1 MHYLALTSRRWLQ
14 GICACFAFATLPGVL
29 LADEQ
34 PAGAQP
40 TKVYAFITKRPDLT
54 DEQFGAHWRDPHA
67 RLALKSSL
75 IRGYV
80 QNHAVDAV
88 LPGFSRMPRSGI
100 AAIWVDGVDSLAKVT
115 TDPAYAEVHADEL
128 NLLDR
133 ASLQFLITQEHT
145 IVGGPSAED
154 PLAVPTKAM
163 LFLRRSEGVAAD
175 RMTAVVRRVAR
186 AGRAMNHGHR
196 ITCAF
201 PAPGAYGENDA
212 PAYDAVI
219 EFYFPTRAA
228 FEEAWR
234 RSGPTL
240 LRRLESAADL
250 SRSDGF
256 LATEE
261 RKRWPPFG
269 H

>member
-1 MHYLALTSRRWLQ
+1 MHHLTLISRRWLLA
-14 GICACFAFATLPGVL
+14 ICACLGFAIPSGVL
-29 LADEQ
+29 LAGGQ
-34 PAGAQP
+34 PAGAQT
-40 TKVYAFITKRPDLT
+40 TKVYAFITKRSDLT
-54 DEQFGAHWRDPHA
+54 DEQFSAHWRDPHA
-67 RLALKSSL
+67 RLALKTSL

-80 QNHAVDAV
+80 QNHAVGAA
-88 LPGFSRMPRSGI
+88 LPGFPLMSRSGI

-115 TDPAYAEVHADEL
+115 ADPAYAEVHEDEL

-133 ASLQFLITQEHT
+133 SSLQFLITQEQT
-145 IVGGPSAED
+145 LVRGPAADD
-154 PLAVPTKAM
+154 PLAVPMKAM

-175 RMTAVVRRVAR
+175 RMAAVVRRAAR
-186 AGRAMNHGHR
+186 AGRAMNGGHR
-196 ITCAF
+196 VTYAF

-219 EFYFPTRAA
+219 ELYFPNRAA

-234 RSGPTL
+234 RSGPAL
-240 LRRLESAADL
+240 LRRLEPAADL

-256 LATEE
+256 LAVEE